1 MEENNSTT
9 KQQLI
14 SWYRNQGFDGETMA
28 LIMEDI
34 EAGFKQEQ
42 IDSYVEKQI
51 PLDMKKRI
59 SKAIHKDLI
68 QDIYTRLKGLTQDR
82 REEVMKAY
90 DSGVPQEVIL
100 DMIRRNYSAFH
111 MKKGLENYMTDL
123 AAFAK
128 EKMLSDKKNNN
139 EKKQEEV
146 KHEEESIPE
155 QTEEKKPAPEERE
168 QEKTD
173 LPQDDS
179 GEEISAPSGTEN
191 DILEKCVETMSST
204 VKDAI
209 SNMADANSQML
220 KEMFAGVREHDE
232 WLLNKVVEGKT
243 EKKEEKVIQVE
254 ETKPEA
260 KSEPKPE
267 PAPLI
272 TREKEIEPVFK
283 DEKKEESSSGLK
295 ADTYVQTVML
305 PNGAIYPIFIERTE
319 PVKPA
324 GFMKRAAG
332 LFKKDVPAK
341 ALINQLIDKKL
352 NKEQLLQI
360 LRAVRLQFSKTELTD
375 LIESDLPADEMESI
389 INVVLAQRGQLA
401 GVM

>member
-1 MEENNSTT
+1 M
-9 KQQLI
+9 
-14 SWYRNQGFDGETMA
+14 
-28 LIMEDI
+28 I
-34 EAGFKQEQ
+34 E
-42 IDSYVEKQI
+42 
-51 PLDMKKRI
+51 R
-59 SKAIHKDLI
+59 
-68 QDIYTRLKGLTQDR
+68 
-82 REEVMKAY
+82 
-90 DSGVPQEVIL
+90 
-100 DMIRRNYSAFH
+100 
-111 MKKGLENYMTDL
+111 
-123 AAFAK
+123 
-128 EKMLSDKKNNN
+128 
-139 EKKQEEV
+139 
-146 KHEEESIPE
+146 
-155 QTEEKKPAPEERE
+155 
-168 QEKTD
+168 
-173 LPQDDS
+173 
-179 GEEISAPSGTEN
+179 
-191 DILEKCVETMSST
+191 
-204 VKDAI
+204 
-209 SNMADANSQML
+209 
-220 KEMFAGVREHDE
+220 
-232 WLLNKVVEGKT
+232 KT

-254 ETKPEA
+254 EPKPEA
-260 KSEPKPE
+260 KSESKPE

-272 TREKEIEPVFK
+272 TREKEIEPVNK